1 METKK
6 VLVMGGNGY
15 IGRNIVKAFNAH
27 SETVDV
33 YDLFGDENDIHFLQG
48 NVIDD
53 EKLDETVSRFD
64 TVIYLISSVSPKKS
78 MDEPESAYVNDIPML
93 IKVLDSCVHSGCK
106 RVIFASSGGTVY
118 GEGEGRVLSEDSYCQ
133 PINHYAICKE
143 ASEKIL
149 LMYNQRYGMENMIL
163 RVSNPYGPGQNPKSG
178 VGAITIFTRKVLADE
193 DITLYA
199 DPDTVRDYINI
210 HDVAEAF
217 YQATYYDFDK
227 DVVPVYNIGSGKG
240 FSLRDIISIIAD
252 ALDKK
257 VNVKVV
263 ESRGYDVKYNVLNI
277 EKAQKCLSYGSH
289 EDEEDRI
296 REYILKLKEEH

>member
-277 EKAQKCLSYGSH
+277 EKAQNYLSYGSH

>member
-78 MDEPESAYVNDIPML
+78 MDEPGSAYVNDIPML

-199 DPDTVRDYINI
+199 DPDTVRDYINVN
-210 HDVAEAF
+210 DVAEAF

-227 DVVPVYNIGSGKG
+227 DVVPVFNIGSGKG

-252 ALDKK
+252 TLDKK

-277 EKAQKCLSYGSH
+277 EKAQKYLSYGSH